1 MKKKKVEILS
11 QTEIDSL
18 LTDIANAPAIPI
30 IPIVPINYKYQYELA
45 SMQLQLI
52 RTLVIGYDSNK
63 VHKETF
69 LKIIRPL
76 LLID

>member
-18 LTDIANAPAIPI
+18 LTDIANAPA